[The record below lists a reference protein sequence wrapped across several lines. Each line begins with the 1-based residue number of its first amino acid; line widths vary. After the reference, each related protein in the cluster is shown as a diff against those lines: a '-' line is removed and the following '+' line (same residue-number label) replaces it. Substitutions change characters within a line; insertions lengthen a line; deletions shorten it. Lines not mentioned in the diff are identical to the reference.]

1 MEWLTKASNE
11 RNAARATRD
20 AIAQKAPALWEN
32 ICHAI
37 EQVVKEY
44 GRLEGDFLV
53 ESTGPA
59 NHTVCVWVFEQ
70 KARREK
76 GPERERMTITFNQ
89 EKLVIEVNSS
99 AGSAKVF
106 SIALNAAGN
115 ACLMDGN
122 KEVSVEKFT
131 ELALH
136 DALFPQNTGEKR
148 E

>member
-1 MEWLTKASNE
+1 
-11 RNAARATRD
+11 
-20 AIAQKAPALWEN
+20 
-32 ICHAI
+32 
-37 EQVVKEY
+37 
-44 GRLEGDFLV
+44 
-53 ESTGPA
+53 
-59 NHTVCVWVFEQ
+59 
-70 KARREK
+70 
-76 GPERERMTITFNQ
+76 MTITFNQ